1 MIAALPRP
9 SAKEGS
15 VDMAGE
21 DEQQNNEKQ
30 EKSGGESELLLHIAV
45 GLVLVGVS
53 VGGTLAALS
62 FLKEDPIPAEG
73 EEAAEEAAPPQKP
86 AIYYPLKPEYL
97 LNIDARG
104 RRRYLKL
111 EITVMTR
118 EDDVIGALE
127 THRATVDNTVNL
139 IAGGQIFEEIQT
151 VEGKEFMRL
160 QLLQE
165 LQAVFQKEIGKPG
178 IEQVLFTNFVMQ

>member
-1 MIAALPRP
+1 LLPCLC
-9 SAKEGS
+9 K
-15 VDMAGE
+15 
-21 DEQQNNEKQ
+21 
-30 EKSGGESELLLHIAV
+30 
-45 GLVLVGVS
+45 
-53 VGGTLAALS
+53 
-62 FLKEDPIPAEG
+62 
-73 EEAAEEAAPPQKP
+73 PPKP

-118 EDDVIGALE
+118 EDDVIGAIE

-151 VEGKEFMRL
+151 VEGKEFLRL
-160 QLLQE
+160 QLTQE